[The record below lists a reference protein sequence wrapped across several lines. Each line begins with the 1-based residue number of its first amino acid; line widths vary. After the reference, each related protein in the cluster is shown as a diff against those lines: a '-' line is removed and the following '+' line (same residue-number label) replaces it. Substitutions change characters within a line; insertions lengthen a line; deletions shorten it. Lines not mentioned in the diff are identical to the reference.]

1 MALIPQRELERFFA
15 EVGPRLETAQTLDD
29 ELDRQLARRFNVFR
43 YLRTDEMG
51 FSRIIADLLD
61 PTGDHGQGA
70 AFLELLTAKLDF
82 AEKVNLDN
90 ARVQT
95 ERVIEDRRRVDIVVE
110 IDGKHCLAIENK
122 SNSADD
128 QEDQVKDYLHWLERE
143 YSHSLLVYLSPT
155 GDGPR
160 EGSVAREDLEMEG
173 TRRFV
178 IMPCASSGTPSDEF
192 DDLRLSFSLVDW
204 LADCRR
210 ICDVDRLRW
219 YLREIETYCRHRY
232 GGNVVTDSKKNAVA
246 DFLRGDAKN
255 MATALAVHET
265 WHEVAREV
273 MSKFLKLIWEQLPWD
288 DLPKDIFKSQGYGQ
302 KRYESYIYVGRE
314 AWRPY
319 VVNGQKRFTVVCMQA
334 DSKENADWI
343 IGVSSPSVSRVS
355 EDDRGRCER
364 LREELGKLG
373 MRQAVGW
380 PCWEYVDEKYRDWNP
395 LIPQMNEE
403 LKTYEVLS
411 DDEKRQMKG
420 VGEITAYFV
429 EKFKKAADRM
439 IPIIDSIDGS

>member
-51 FSRIIADLLD
+51 FSRMIADLLD
-61 PTGDHGQGA
+61 PVGDHGQGA
-70 AFLELLTAKLDF
+70 AFLKLLTERLDF
-82 AEKVNLDN
+82 AKKVNLDD

-95 ERVIEDRRRVDIVVE
+95 ERVIDDRRRVDIVVE
-110 IDGKHCLAIENK
+110 IDKHCLAIENK
-122 SNSADD
+122 SNSAVD
-128 QEDQVKDYLHWLERE
+128 QEDQVEDYLCWLERE
-143 YSHSLLVYLSPT
+143 YSHSLLIYLSPA
-155 GDGPR
+155 GEGPR
-160 EGSVAREDLEMEG
+160 EGSVAREDLETEG

-178 IMPCASSGTPSDEF
+178 IMSCASSKTPSDEF
-192 DDLRLSFSLVDW
+192 DNLRLPFSLVDW

-219 YLREIETYCRHRY
+219 YLREAETYCRHRY

-273 MSKFLKLIWEQLPWD
+273 KSKFLKLIWDQLPWND
-288 DLPKDIFKSQGYGQ
+288 WPKDILQSQGYGQ
-302 KRYESYIYVGRE
+302 KRYESYIYVRRE

-319 VVNGQKRFTVVCMQA
+319 VINGEKRFTVVRMQA
-334 DSKENADWI
+334 DSKENADWVV
-343 IGVSSPSVSRVS
+343 GVSSPAVSRVS

-373 MRQAVGW
+373 MRQTVGW

-403 LKTYEVLS
+403 LK
-411 DDEKRQMKG
+411 MKG
-420 VGEITAYFV
+420 GGEITAYFV
-429 EKFKKAADRM
+429 EKLKEAADRM